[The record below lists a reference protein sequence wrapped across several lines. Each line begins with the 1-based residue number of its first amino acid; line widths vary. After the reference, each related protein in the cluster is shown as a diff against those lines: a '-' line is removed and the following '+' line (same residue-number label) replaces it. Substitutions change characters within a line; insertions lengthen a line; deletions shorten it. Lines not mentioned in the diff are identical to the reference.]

1 MDQVRRE
8 RRRASEWP
16 ALLEQWSARGET
28 AARFAVRIGV
38 KPATLDRW
46 QKSVGSKPR
55 AASALSREKK
65 TSARV
70 ASVFARVQVV
80 EPPPRTA
87 GVIEVVMR
95 DGLVVRLHGAVD
107 ADTLSTVLGCMVR
120 C

>member
-1 MDQVRRE
+1 L
-8 RRRASEWP
+8 P
-16 ALLEQWSARGET
+16 ALLEQWSTSGET
-28 AARFAVRIGV
+28 AARFAARIGV
-38 KPATLDRW
+38 TPATLARW

-55 AASALSREKK
+55 AASVPSREKK
-65 TSARV
+65 TSTSA

-80 EPPPRTA
+80 EPPTRTA

-107 ADTLSTVLGCMVR
+107 ADTLGTVLGCMAR